1 MERYNRIIQ
10 NEIFSSLMDR
20 LDKLEADRKFCNH
33 DLTHLLDVS
42 RIAYIMALENKLDLS
57 KDVIYAA
64 GLLHDIGRVAEYENE
79 GEHQTAGAAVAAA
92 IMDLCGYSK
101 EEISAVQDAITGH
114 REEKEG
120 SLLNNL
126 LYAADKLSRNCFCCK
141 AHDECKWPENRR
153 NKGAV

>member
-10 NEIFSSLMDR
+10 NEIFSSLMNR

-64 GLLHDIGRVAEYENE
+64 GLLHDIGRVAEYEKE
-79 GEHQTAGAAVAAA
+79 EEHQTAGATAAGR
-92 IMDLCGYSK
+92 IMEKCGYSQ
-101 EEISAVQDAITGH
+101 EEINAVKDAITGH
-114 REEKEG
+114 REERDG

-126 LYAADKLSRNCFCCK
+126 LYTADKLSRNCFCCK
-141 AHDECKWPENRR
+141 AYKECKWSENRK
-153 NKGAV
+153 NKGVV